1 MTNTFQA
8 FTEMFRINKIVKG
21 LQRVRRILN
30 ANGDASVKIGD
41 KEVKLNSTTNDL
53 VEAAS
58 WEGEIE
64 LEYPTP
70 NDVKNF
76 EAWESATEAEIDNAI
91 AQMQDYNIERDPT
104 DMWMESFIGNRS
116 VTSIPEQVKK
126 DTTPDSYKKGWY
138 PATSKPNIEAIKFW
152 VEHVKIAGMS
162 DDEIIEEYYK
172 EKDSPNMEQF
182 MSVTDN
188 FKKYMKTINFSPK
201 EHKRNPL
208 TTKRL
213 LIDSIAYRV
222 SRKLWYV
229 GRKPNHMTDY
239 EWNEHTKNMRPS
251 EGSYGQ
257 NDEWVDFKYTVNYK
271 YHSGE

>member
-1 MTNTFQA
+1 MSFFKKIKKA
-8 FTEMFRINKIVKG
+8 GKLLLILRGLKRVKRIRK
-21 LQRVRRILN
+21 
-30 ANGDASVKIGD
+30 ANGDASVKVGD
-41 KEVKLNSTTNDL
+41 KEVKDNPTTNDL
-53 VEAAS
+53 VEAS
-58 WEGEIE
+58 HWDGKVV
-64 LEYPTP
+64 LSYPTP
-70 NDVKNF
+70 SDVQNF
-76 EAWESATEAEIDNAI
+76 KAWESATEAEIDNAI
-91 AQMQDYNIERDPT
+91 AQMQNFNIEDDPA

-162 DDEIIEEYYK
+162 DDEIVEEYYK
-172 EKDSPNMEQF
+172 ERDSPNMEQF

-239 EWNEHTKNMRPS
+239 EWNEHTKNMRPA

-257 NDEWVDFKYTVNYK
+257 NDEWVDFNYTVNYK

>member
-1 MTNTFQA
+1 LSFFKKIKKA
-8 FTEMFRINKIVKG
+8 GKLLLILRGLKRVKRIRK
-21 LQRVRRILN
+21 
-30 ANGDASVKIGD
+30 ANGDASVKVGD
-41 KEVKLNSTTNDL
+41 KEVKDNPTTNDL
-53 VEAAS
+53 IEAS
-58 WEGEIE
+58 HWDGKVV
-64 LEYPTP
+64 LSYPTP
-70 NDVKNF
+70 SDVQNF
-76 EAWESATEAEIDNAI
+76 KAWESATEAEIDNAI
-91 AQMQDYNIERDPT
+91 AQMQNFNIEDDPT

-172 EKDSPNMEQF
+172 ERDTPNMEQF

-239 EWNEHTKNMRPS
+239 EWNEHTKNMRPA